1 MAMNRAMSAPKHSN
15 RKLRTPSRRTQIG
28 ASSGPTITPA
38 NDAPAFNPF
47 SVASLPRDSSS
58 SDISGEPWP
67 MLNPNTVT
75 EAIAAARLHC
85 RSRAADGRGAVPV
98 LCIASPCRYRWSN
111 ANARCS
117 LAPIHHRMRWLA
129 EPPLGLRDRAPFA
142 LIVAITACGTLG
154 MHLIIPALPA
164 TAHALHVSPGAIQLT
179 ITLYLIGLAIGQLV
193 YGPISDRL
201 GRRPVLIGGLA
212 LFTFAGILTTAAPGA
227 CTLVIA
233 RVLQS
238 IGACAGLVLGRA
250 IVRDS
255 AAPDRAA
262 AQLAMLTMV
271 MSMAPAIAP
280 VLGGYATAWFGWRAA
295 FALLAIVGAV
305 TLLLA
310 VLLLPETYRAQSGAR
325 ASLMLGS
332 LRLFRSRAFCG
343 YVLGGAFT
351 TTSFYAFMAASPF
364 ILVDLLHQSTERVGL
379 YYLLLMAGVAVGQ
392 LFGKSRRRADQG
404 AGRAAAGQFVR
415 HRRRGVVH
423 AGGSDRMADRCIG
436 DRAGGAVHGRRR
448 HGQPIRAER
457 RGQRQSARDRVCF
470 GVVRLHPDGVWR
482 VLHCGG
488 GGVASGIGVH
498 RCRGVAGIGVGGPGC
513 VVVRRA
519 DDAAGVGGRPA
530 ARQWLAAMAGG
541 VAWAWLGVEDAERDR
556 CFRYTVRS
564 KIAGYGVPG
573 RSRLLDDR

>member
-1 MAMNRAMSAPKHSN
+1 
-15 RKLRTPSRRTQIG
+15 
-28 ASSGPTITPA
+28 
-38 NDAPAFNPF
+38 
-47 SVASLPRDSSS
+47 
-58 SDISGEPWP
+58 
-67 MLNPNTVT
+67 
-75 EAIAAARLHC
+75 
-85 RSRAADGRGAVPV
+85 
-98 LCIASPCRYRWSN
+98 
-111 ANARCS
+111 
-117 LAPIHHRMRWLA
+117 MRWLA
-129 EPPLGLRDRAPFA
+129 VPPLGSRDRAPFA

-212 LFTFAGILTTAAPGA
+212 LFTFAGILTTVAPGA
-227 CTLVIA
+227 FTLVIA

-325 ASLMLGS
+325 TSMMLGS

-379 YYLLLMAGVAVGQ
+379 YYLLLMVGVAVGSFLANRVAGRIRVQ
-392 LFGKSRRRADQG
+392 VALRLANSFAIAGAALFMLADLTGWLTVVSVIAPVVLFMVG
-404 AGRAAAGQFVR
+404 AGMASPFALSGAVSVNPLAIGSASGLYGFTQMAYGAFCTVVVEVWHPGSVFTVAVVLLGSALAGQVALSF
-415 HRRRGVVH
+415 
-423 AGGSDRMADRCIG
+423 
-436 DRAGGAVHGRRR
+436 AV
-448 HGQPIRAER
+448 QTT
-457 RGQRQSARDRVCF
+457 
-470 GVVRLHPDGVWR
+470 
-482 VLHCGG
+482 
-488 GGVASGIGVH
+488 
-498 RCRGVAGIGVGGPGC
+498 
-513 VVVRRA
+513 
-519 DDAAGVGGRPA
+519 RP
-530 ARQWLAAMAGG
+530 
-541 VAWAWLGVEDAERDR
+541 V
-556 CFRYTVRS
+556 
-564 KIAGYGVPG
+564 
-573 RSRLLDDR
+573 

>member
-1 MAMNRAMSAPKHSN
+1 
-15 RKLRTPSRRTQIG
+15 
-28 ASSGPTITPA
+28 
-38 NDAPAFNPF
+38 
-47 SVASLPRDSSS
+47 
-58 SDISGEPWP
+58 
-67 MLNPNTVT
+67 
-75 EAIAAARLHC
+75 
-85 RSRAADGRGAVPV
+85 
-98 LCIASPCRYRWSN
+98 
-111 ANARCS
+111 
-117 LAPIHHRMRWLA
+117 MRWLA

-212 LFTFAGILTTAAPGA
+212 LFTFAGILTIAAPGA
-227 CTLVIA
+227 STLVIA

-379 YYLLLMAGVAVGQ
+379 YYLLLMAGVAVGSFLANRVAGRIRVQ
-392 LFGKSRRRADQG
+392 VALRLANSFAIAGAALFMLADLTGWLTVVSVIAPVVLFMVG
-404 AGRAAAGQFVR
+404 AGMASPFALSGAVSVNPLAIGSASGLYGFTQMAYGAFCTVVVEVWHPGSVFTVAVVLLGSALAGQVALSF
-415 HRRRGVVH
+415 
-423 AGGSDRMADRCIG
+423 
-436 DRAGGAVHGRRR
+436 AV
-448 HGQPIRAER
+448 QTT
-457 RGQRQSARDRVCF
+457 
-470 GVVRLHPDGVWR
+470 
-482 VLHCGG
+482 
-488 GGVASGIGVH
+488 
-498 RCRGVAGIGVGGPGC
+498 
-513 VVVRRA
+513 
-519 DDAAGVGGRPA
+519 RP
-530 ARQWLAAMAGG
+530 
-541 VAWAWLGVEDAERDR
+541 V
-556 CFRYTVRS
+556 
-564 KIAGYGVPG
+564 
-573 RSRLLDDR
+573 